1 MHPHD
6 DGVKVQVRDWQSAG
20 AIAAEEGASG
30 IPGVTSLIDLN
41 QGAKTNDSWLG
52 GFASPEGAITKGSDR
67 VRVDVFGLG
76 AVAFYLLA
84 GKPAASSA
92 SGLRDRLRS

>member
-1 MHPHD
+1 VIAGQPLVVLD
-6 DGVKVQVRDWQSAG
+6 RGQRGQSD
-20 AIAAEEGASG
+20 
-30 IPGVTSLIDLN
+30 V
-41 QGAKTNDSWLG
+41 
-52 GFASPEGAITKGSDR
+52 R